1 MSNLTLSNL
10 DPDLEKRL
18 QIMASHHGRSIE
30 EEAKA
35 ILEEMLTVQDQ
46 VDNLADLARYWFGK
60 DGVELEAHPS
70 VFPETE
76 VESDCD
82 YSRH

>member
-30 EEAKA
+30 EEAKV
-35 ILEEMLTVQDQ
+35 ILEEMLTARDQ
-46 VDNLADLARYWFGK
+46 VDNLADLARYWFGN
-60 DGVELEAHPS
+60 DGVELETHPL
-70 VFPETE
+70 VFPQTE
-76 VESDCD
+76 AELDCD

>member
-1 MSNLTLSNL
+1 MSNLTLNNL
-10 DPDLEKRL
+10 HPDLEKRL

-35 ILEEMLTVQDQ
+35 ILEEILTAGDQ
-46 VDNLADLARYWFGK
+46 VDNLADLARYWFGN
-60 DGVELEAHPS
+60 DGVELEAPPS
-70 VFPETE
+70 VFSQTE
-76 VESDCD
+76 AELDCD

>member
-18 QIMASHHGRSIE
+18 QIIASHHGRSIE
-30 EEAKA
+30 EEAKV
-35 ILEEMLTVQDQ
+35 ILEEMLTAKDQ
-46 VDNLADLARYWFGK
+46 VDNLADLARYWFGN
-60 DGVELEAHPS
+60 DGVELETHPPR
-70 VFPETE
+70 FPQTE
-76 VESDCD
+76 AELDCD